1 LCQNAENRDMFPC
14 NDFPDKSKT
23 LSDRT
28 YQVIQTIY
36 IYTYLCNMYNY
47 ITVYIVNVLIS
58 MYTLTHMYIYIY
70 IQAFSW
76 LHLPTSSP
84 HGKTRVGSLVVESG
98 RVGFSPQARW
108 SKGPFPLLHC
118 GDSGAGAVKKISP
131 RGAGKIGVDSVD
143 RDGNIPLVSRKMV
156 LFWVKSHPFL
166 GGCFMM
172 FS

>member
-1 LCQNAENRDMFPC
+1 MSCARML
-14 NDFPDKSKT
+14 KT
-23 LSDRT
+23 ETCFLAMIFQINQRPWVT
-28 YQVIQTIY
+28 AHIRLYKLY

-58 MYTLTHMYIYIY
+58 MYTLTHMYIY

>member
-1 LCQNAENRDMFPC
+1 MSHSFGLFCNQIKSKLTAMWLNVLFRTHALILPLSWNERNHAESRLGLPTTLSEVSCCKALRSWMHRTWAANLFSADVLCQNAENRDMFPC

-70 IQAFSW
+70 RHFPDCIY
-76 LHLPTSSP
+76 P
-84 HGKTRVGSLVVESG
+84 HHPLTEKLGLG
-98 RVGFSPQARW
+98 R
-108 SKGPFPLLHC
+108 
-118 GDSGAGAVKKISP
+118 
-131 RGAGKIGVDSVD
+131 
-143 RDGNIPLVSRKMV
+143 
-156 LFWVKSHPFL
+156 
-166 GGCFMM
+166 
-172 FS
+172 